1 MLNLEEDP
9 SFDVDKLSYEIFSI
23 LETKFLF
30 GYDSIPTTPLQENLK
45 LKPITTNNNI
55 SNNNNNNNNN
65 SVGKVRVLSI
75 DGGGATDGILAATAL
90 ARLESFLRRK
100 SGNPNAR
107 IAHFFDVVA
116 GAGAGGILAALLF
129 TRGKDGNPI
138 FTADQ
143 ALGFLIQN
151 RRKLFRVSP
160 ESTIRRLLRRPA
172 KLERLFAKTF
182 GESTTLKDTLKTV
195 LIPCYDLSSN
205 GPFVFSRADAVEFD
219 GYDFKMK
226 DVCAATSAVGPVEMK
241 SVDGRTKILA
251 VNGEVAMNNPTAA
264 AITHVL
270 HNKQEFPMCNGVE
283 DLLVVSLGNGE
294 SQFDVANSIH
304 NGTQLVRIAGDGASD
319 MVDQAVSM
327 AFGQCRTSNYVRIQ
341 ANESLAKKHG
351 GLKKGMKSSSESV
364 DMLAVTENM
373 LEQKNVESVLFQG
386 KKMVET
392 TNLEKLE
399 LFAGDL
405 IKEQERRKTS
415 ILPTVTLKQS
425 SPSPRTS
432 SATTLSNSTL
442 SSC

>member
-1 MLNLEEDP
+1 MAAAAVTVVSNPMLNLEKDS

-45 LKPITTNNNI
+45 LKPITTTNNI
-55 SNNNNNNNNN
+55 SNNN

-143 ALGFLIQN
+143 ALSFLIQN

-160 ESTIRRLLRRPA
+160 ESTLRRLLRRPA
-172 KLERLFAKTF
+172 KLEKLFAKTF
-182 GESTTLKDTLKTV
+182 GESATLKDTLKTV

-226 DVCAATSAVGPVEMK
+226 DVCAATLAVGPVEMK

-264 AITHVL
+264 AVTHVL
-270 HNKQEFPMCNGVE
+270 LNKQEFPMCNGVE

-294 SQFDVANSIH
+294 SQFDVANSIP

-319 MVDQAVSM
+319 MVSYYK
-327 AFGQCRTSNYVRIQ
+327 FYYKKKNY
-341 ANESLAKKHG
+341 
-351 GLKKGMKSSSESV
+351 GLKW
-364 DMLAVTENM
+364 
-373 LEQKNVESVLFQG
+373 
-386 KKMVET
+386 
-392 TNLEKLE
+392 
-399 LFAGDL
+399 
-405 IKEQERRKTS
+405 
-415 ILPTVTLKQS
+415 
-425 SPSPRTS
+425 
-432 SATTLSNSTL
+432 
-442 SSC
+442 

>member
-1 MLNLEEDP
+1 MAAAVTVVSNPMLNLEEDS

-45 LKPITTNNNI
+45 LKPITTTNNI
-55 SNNNNNNNNN
+55 SNNN

-90 ARLESFLRRK
+90 ASLESFLRRK

-143 ALGFLIQN
+143 ALSFLIQN

-160 ESTIRRLLRRPA
+160 ESTLRRLLGRPA
-172 KLERLFAKTF
+172 KLEKLFAKTF

-270 HNKQEFPMCNGVE
+270 HNKQEFPMCYGVE

-294 SQFDVANSIH
+294 SQFDVANSIP

-319 MVDQAVSM
+319 MVSYHK
-327 AFGQCRTSNYVRIQ
+327 FYSKKNYKFDD
-341 ANESLAKKHG
+341 EF
-351 GLKKGMKSSSESV
+351 
-364 DMLAVTENM
+364 D
-373 LEQKNVESVLFQG
+373 
-386 KKMVET
+386 
-392 TNLEKLE
+392 
-399 LFAGDL
+399 
-405 IKEQERRKTS
+405 
-415 ILPTVTLKQS
+415 
-425 SPSPRTS
+425 
-432 SATTLSNSTL
+432 
-442 SSC
+442 